1 MRPRLI
7 SDSRVVPA
15 PAGEIF
21 ALLADPARH
30 PEIDGSGTV
39 RQLLSDPGPMQ
50 LGSEFTMA
58 MKLFGRSY
66 KMTNTVVEFEENRL
80 IAWRHWG
87 RHRWRYQLEPVEG
100 GTLVTETADYSR
112 TRFRQLVMIVHTPKR
127 LKTSIAST
135 LDNLVARFSSD

>member
-7 SDSRVVPA
+7 SDSRVIPA
-15 PAGEIF
+15 PPGEIF
-21 ALLADPARH
+21 ALLADPSRH

-39 RQLLSDPGPMQ
+39 QQLLSDPGPMQ
-50 LGSEFTMA
+50 LGSEFRMA
-58 MKLFGRSY
+58 MKIFGCPY

-87 RHRWRYQLEPVEG
+87 RHRWRYELDPADG

-112 TRFRQLVMIVHTPKR
+112 TRLRQLIMIVHTPKR
-127 LKTSIAST
+127 LQASIAAT
-135 LDNLVARFSSD
+135 LDNLVKRFTP

>member
-7 SDSRVVPA
+7 NDSRVVPA

-127 LKTSIAST
+127 LKASIAST